1 MLNLINALID
11 FSEHRVIG
19 IIVGVSIAVVS
30 LIAILIRY
38 FVHKN
43 RNEKK

>member
-1 MLNLINALID
+1 MLNFINVLID
-11 FSEHRVIG
+11 FSEHRIIG
-19 IIVGVSIAVVS
+19 IIVGISIAVVS

-43 RNEKK
+43 KNKKK